1 MRSLPKNLF
10 IILVLRYPKLNNA
23 SKIPVRNLTPYIVG
37 TDSRNNVLVGT
48 EKFCRVLL
56 LRGLGLPLRDQKREQ
71 IGSGTD
77 VWTDGWTDGRT
88 DSPCILQDFVPS
100 GSLRGRCPA
109 YLTANIKKCQ
119 SRARVP
125 ISISCLWAT
134 GLSFHIIFVVTLN
147 SSKSTGVYLS
157 ISKKIE
163 ILNLIQKGKM
173 KKEACLQIKLS
184 QSTLSMII
192 RTYSIALHCHEYRVT
207 QKKLWNWKNRCKSSQ
222 LRHCKHHARSPIST
236 NVSLRKNFY
245 MADLSWKK
253 IHTANFVKFRNK

>member
-71 IGSGTD
+71 KGSGM
-77 VWTDGWTDGRT
+77 DGRTDGRT

-100 GSLRGRCPA
+100 GSLWGRYPA

-125 ISISCLWAT
+125 MTISCLWAT
-134 GLSFHIIFVVTLN
+134 GCYVLSRFL
-147 SSKSTGVYLS
+147 
-157 ISKKIE
+157 
-163 ILNLIQKGKM
+163 
-173 KKEACLQIKLS
+173 
-184 QSTLSMII
+184 
-192 RTYSIALHCHEYRVT
+192 YSIINMLPMRRVSAILHELYPICH
-207 QKKLWNWKNRCKSSQ
+207 SS
-222 LRHCKHHARSPIST
+222 
-236 NVSLRKNFY
+236 SLEGSK
-245 MADLSWKK
+245 
-253 IHTANFVKFRNK
+253 

>member
-88 DSPCILQDFVPS
+88 D
-100 GSLRGRCPA
+100 GRTDRFPL
-109 YLTANIKKCQ
+109 Y
-119 SRARVP
+119 S
-125 ISISCLWAT
+125 T
-134 GLSFHIIFVVTLN
+134 GLCPLRFPL
-147 SSKSTGVYLS
+147 GPLP
-157 ISKKIE
+157 
-163 ILNLIQKGKM
+163 
-173 KKEACLQIKLS
+173 CL
-184 QSTLSMII
+184 
-192 RTYSIALHCHEYRVT
+192 LHCYH
-207 QKKLWNWKNRCKSSQ
+207 
-222 LRHCKHHARSPIST
+222 
-236 NVSLRKNFY
+236 
-245 MADLSWKK
+245 
-253 IHTANFVKFRNK
+253 